1 LFFWFDLFHFFIAR
15 IHPLVKA
22 NYLASPPL
30 VVAYALA
37 GRMDI
42 DFDTE
47 PIGKDQQGRQVIFI
61 FFERLILYLKT
72 LNFCHLWCS
81 TIFSSVLFLDQ
92 CTCETFGRRIM
103 KFKISLV
110 NTCWKRCLLP
120 FTVVWRYNKTP
131 NSTVPSNLF
140 ELIDCD
146 LKKNKKEHRRQA
158 KHTQWFYEMTN
169 SFV

>member
-1 LFFWFDLFHFFIAR
+1 M
-15 IHPLVKA
+15 KA

-72 LNFCHLWCS
+72 LNFCHL
-81 TIFSSVLFLDQ
+81 
-92 CTCETFGRRIM
+92 
-103 KFKISLV
+103 
-110 NTCWKRCLLP
+110 
-120 FTVVWRYNKTP
+120 
-131 NSTVPSNLF
+131 
-140 ELIDCD
+140 
-146 LKKNKKEHRRQA
+146 
-158 KHTQWFYEMTN
+158 
-169 SFV
+169 